1 MNRAVVVLLVVFLV
15 AFPKGG
21 LKVGEIPVTFGYVL
35 LGLVT
40 VYAAVFNL
48 AHGRYRALAR
58 RSMLALWSTIPLQ
71 GVTLLLVLGL
81 PSAYPAYTFSFVVGF
96 VVLPYTF
103 LLVLEPQMGAIDLE
117 HLQVWLRRCI
127 SFAAVYG
134 ICLFVYVLIRK
145 KFFYVPYLTIN
156 AGDVRGFASGDPSKD
171 IYRGGGIFKL
181 ISTYNDGNIY
191 GVAVLMLLPLYDLAQ
206 RSTTWRLIV
215 RASILMTLSRTAWV
229 GLFAYEL
236 IAAVYLRP
244 LRRLTLLYILALLAV
259 AVAGVLYLLSF
270 MHHGLGF
277 LFDPTL
283 GGRTEELQHIT
294 PQFAPG
300 GAILFPS
307 EIIYANVLAGLGI
320 LGLVCFLIAM
330 FAPVTLVMMGPRRND
345 YRVRALVL
353 GMGMLLICGCSDGP
367 ILLIPIMAF
376 YWALASLA
384 VCASN
389 GPLAGGV
396 LEGNARPVP
405 LLPASPMS
413 PERPA

>member
-1 MNRAVVVLLVVFLV
+1 MNKAVVALLTVFLV

-21 LKVGEIPVTFGYVL
+21 VKVSGIPVTFGYVL

-40 VYAAVFNL
+40 VCAVVINL
-48 AHGRYRALAR
+48 PNGRYRALAR
-58 RSMLALWSTIPLQ
+58 RSMLTFFATIPLQ
-71 GVTLLLVLGL
+71 GVTLLLVLGM

-96 VVLPYTF
+96 VLLPYTF
-103 LLVLEPQMGAIDLE
+103 LLVLEPQIGEIDLD
-117 HLQVWLRRCI
+117 HLQIWIRRCV

-134 ICLFVYVLIRK
+134 IVLFVYVLIRR

-156 AGDVRGFASGDPSKD
+156 AGDVTGFASGDPSKD

-191 GVAVLMLLPLYDLAQ
+191 GVAVLMLLPLYDLSQ
-206 RSTTWRLIV
+206 RSTAWRLLV

-229 GLFAYEL
+229 GLFAYEM
-236 IAAVYLRP
+236 ISAVYLRP
-244 LRRLTLLYILALLAV
+244 LRRLTLLYILAGLSV
-259 AVAGVLYLLSF
+259 AIGGVLYLLSF
-270 MHHGLGF
+270 MHHGLSF

-294 PQFAPG
+294 PMFAPG

-320 LGLVCFLIAM
+320 IGLVCFLIAM
-330 FAPVTLVMMGPRRND
+330 FTPLTLAMMGPRRND
-345 YRVRALVL
+345 RRVRALVV
-353 GMGMLLICGCSDGP
+353 GMSMLLICGLSDGP

-376 YWALASLA
+376 YWALASLCLTASKHPSGA
-384 VCASN
+384 VSPAARARSLPIIAA
-389 GPLAGGV
+389 GPA
-396 LEGNARPVP
+396 P
-405 LLPASPMS
+405 
-413 PERPA
+413 PEPTV